1 MANAEKQSAAATDKT
16 IYRTGRLVGSVLC
29 KSNRTVVPKVCNTGL
44 YAKGRGIGWPSAVLR
59 ESMKKQSEWKND
71 RKRVAMVLQK
81 THGGQDLTT
90 AEYNIVMAYW
100 RGQKSQKELF
110 DRVFERVVG

>member
-1 MANAEKQSAAATDKT
+1 
-16 IYRTGRLVGSVLC
+16 
-29 KSNRTVVPKVCNTGL
+29 
-44 YAKGRGIGWPSAVLR
+44 
-59 ESMKKQSEWKND
+59 MKKQSEWKND
-71 RKRVAMVLQK
+71 RKRVAVLLQK

-110 DRVFERVVG
+110 DRVFERVVGLIGLRKKTAIRRIICSTGNEAP

>member
-59 ESMKKQSEWKND
+59 ESMTKQSEWKND

-81 THGGQDLTT
+81 NARGTRPDNGRIQHRHGVLAGTEKPKG
-90 AEYNIVMAYW
+90 AV
-100 RGQKSQKELF
+100 
-110 DRVFERVVG
+110 

>member
-1 MANAEKQSAAATDKT
+1 MQTKQMVWQMQKNKELPPQTRRFIERADLWDPCCAKA
-16 IYRTGRLVGSVLC
+16 IGQLYRKYVTQDYMRKDG
-29 KSNRTVVPKVCNTGL
+29 
-44 YAKGRGIGWPSAVLR
+44 
-59 ESMKKQSEWKND
+59 
-71 RKRVAMVLQK
+71 KRVAVLLQK

>member
-1 MANAEKQSAAATDKT
+1 MYKRQAFGVVTDKFMT
-16 IYRTGRLVGSVLC
+16 LRTQQEVHPPVSYTHLDVYKRQGQPG
-29 KSNRTVVPKVCNTGL
+29 
-44 YAKGRGIGWPSAVLR
+44 AVLR

>member
-1 MANAEKQSAAATDKT
+1 MT
-16 IYRTGRLVGSVLC
+16 
-29 KSNRTVVPKVCNTGL
+29 
-44 YAKGRGIGWPSAVLR
+44 
-59 ESMKKQSEWKND
+59 KQSEWKSD

-100 RGQKSQKELF
+100 QGKKSQKELF
-110 DRVFERVVG
+110 DRVFERVMG

>member
-1 MANAEKQSAAATDKT
+1 
-16 IYRTGRLVGSVLC
+16 
-29 KSNRTVVPKVCNTGL
+29 
-44 YAKGRGIGWPSAVLR
+44 
-59 ESMKKQSEWKND
+59 MKKQSEWKND

-81 THGGQDLTT
+81 PHGGQDLTT
-90 AEYNIVMAYW
+90 VEYNIVMAYW

>member
-1 MANAEKQSAAATDKT
+1 MTKQMDWEK
-16 IYRTGRLVGSVLC
+16 
-29 KSNRTVVPKVCNTGL
+29 
-44 YAKGRGIGWPSAVLR
+44 
-59 ESMKKQSEWKND
+59 D
-71 RKRVAMVLQK
+71 RRRVAMVLQK
-81 THGGQDLTT
+81 THGGQDLTA

>member
-1 MANAEKQSAAATDKT
+1 MDSEACQLAEDQRGELRRRDKAESEPCAEL
-16 IYRTGRLVGSVLC
+16 RTEKPGGC
-29 KSNRTVVPKVCNTGL
+29 KLPGQP
-44 YAKGRGIGWPSAVLR
+44 GAVLR

-90 AEYNIVMAYW
+90 VEYNIVMAYW
-100 RGQKSQKELF
+100 KGQKSQKELF
-110 DRVFERVVG
+110 DRIFERVVG

>member
-1 MANAEKQSAAATDKT
+1 MT
-16 IYRTGRLVGSVLC
+16 
-29 KSNRTVVPKVCNTGL
+29 
-44 YAKGRGIGWPSAVLR
+44 
-59 ESMKKQSEWKND
+59 KQSEWKSD
-71 RKRVAMVLQK
+71 RKRVAVLQK
-81 THGGQDLTT
+81 THGGQDLTA

>member
-1 MANAEKQSAAATDKT
+1 
-16 IYRTGRLVGSVLC
+16 
-29 KSNRTVVPKVCNTGL
+29 
-44 YAKGRGIGWPSAVLR
+44 
-59 ESMKKQSEWKND
+59 
-71 RKRVAMVLQK
+71 MVLQK

-110 DRVFERVVG
+110 DRIFERVVG

>member
-1 MANAEKQSAAATDKT
+1 MLN
-16 IYRTGRLVGSVLC
+16 
-29 KSNRTVVPKVCNTGL
+29 TVNIMG
-44 YAKGRGIGWPSAVLR
+44 
-59 ESMKKQSEWKND
+59 KND